1 MEGFSAIPV
10 FVAVVESASFSAA
23 ARDLGI
29 SKSAVSKRINLL
41 EQQLGVK
48 LLQRTTRK
56 LSLTEAGQQYY
67 QYAAQAYHSAKQ
79 AEDVVAQLQGEPQGR
94 LRINTPMSFGRL
106 HIAPLIAKFL
116 ALYPKISIDMVMDDK
131 QVDLIAEGF
140 DVAIRAGDLPDSS
153 LVARKLAPLYNV
165 LCASPAYL
173 DKYGRPSEL
182 EQLRQHN
189 CLQFTYSRDV
199 KEWLFIRDGQSQ
211 AVEVKGN
218 FRVNNSEAMREAML
232 QGLGIGRLPTF
243 IAAPDIKQGRL
254 EALFEDY
261 EMPSKSIHAVFAERQ
276 FLPAKVRV
284 FIDFAVEHFA
294 QEQLHWGA

>member
-131 QVDLIAEGF
+131 QVDLVAEGF

-153 LVARKLAPLYNV
+153 LIARQLAPLHNV
-165 LCASPAYL
+165 LCAAPAYL
-173 DKYGRPSEL
+173 EKHGRPSEL

-199 KEWLFIRDGQSQ
+199 KEWLFVRNGQSQ
-211 AVEVKGN
+211 AIEVKGN

-232 QGLGIGRLPTF
+232 QGLGIGR
-243 IAAPDIKQGRL
+243 
-254 EALFEDY
+254 
-261 EMPSKSIHAVFAERQ
+261 
-276 FLPAKVRV
+276 
-284 FIDFAVEHFA
+284 
-294 QEQLHWGA
+294 W